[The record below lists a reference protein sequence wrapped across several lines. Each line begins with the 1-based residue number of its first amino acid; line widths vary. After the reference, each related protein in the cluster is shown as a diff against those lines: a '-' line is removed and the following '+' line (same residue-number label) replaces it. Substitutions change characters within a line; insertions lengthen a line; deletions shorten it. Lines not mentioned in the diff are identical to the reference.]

1 MCYTTHFTPWLQTQ
15 HNSTRITE
23 QGQQIGFS
31 LMAHTEQRGGGNP
44 KSNSTVPLFL
54 LLLHGLLPLGFYCRV
69 NKLVSQ
75 GSFVTAWKSLGKRC
89 TLCARLNLMLGKPQ
103 SRFTCSPSLHFL
115 SHCSCV
121 LYLYQIHSHTHT
133 YNPPVPTPIPSIS
146 FHSPAQTFLL
156 LWVIAKT
163 PATQFSVCR
172 FIK

>member
-44 KSNSTVPLFL
+44 KSNFTVPLFL
-54 LLLHGLLPLGFYCRV
+54 LLLHGLLPLEFYCRV

-115 SHCSCV
+115 SRCSCV
-121 LYLYQIHSHTHT
+121 RYLYQIHSHTHIQSPS
-133 YNPPVPTPIPSIS
+133 YPPP
-146 FHSPAQTFLL
+146 FLL
-156 LWVIAKT
+156 FLFT
-163 PATQFSVCR
+163 PQLRPSYSKNTSNSIQCVSFY
-172 FIK
+172 

>member
-44 KSNSTVPLFL
+44 KSNFTVPLFL
-54 LLLHGLLPLGFYCRV
+54 LLLHGLLPLEFYCRV

-115 SHCSCV
+115 SRCSCV
-121 LYLYQIHSHTHT
+121 RYLYQIHSHT
-133 YNPPVPTPIPSIS
+133 YIQSPSYPPP
-146 FHSPAQTFLL
+146 FLL
-156 LWVIAKT
+156 FLFT
-163 PATQFSVCR
+163 PQLRPSYCYEL
-172 FIK
+172 